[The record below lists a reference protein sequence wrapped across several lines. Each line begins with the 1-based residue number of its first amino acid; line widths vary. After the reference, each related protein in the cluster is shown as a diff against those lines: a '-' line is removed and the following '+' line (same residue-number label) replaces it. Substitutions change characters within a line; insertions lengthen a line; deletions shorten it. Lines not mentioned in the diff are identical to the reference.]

1 MQAIANDLGNGF
13 EIIMVLVGIENC
25 GSVTDRTF
33 EYCLFRKI
41 CGLKVAFEH
50 LAGFLKVVHNG
61 PIREWV

>member
-33 EYCLFRKI
+33 GGATFYL
-41 CGLKVAFEH
+41 
-50 LAGFLKVVHNG
+50 
-61 PIREWV
+61 